1 MIFKRIYLILLHKLL
16 LLLLLL
22 FTNIF
27 TSAGATTPPLFQPI
41 CWNHV
46 STMDQGRGYCVC
58 MAISRSKAG
67 HTPTLDHKLIPV
79 HQQSS

>member
-1 MIFKRIYLILLHKLL
+1 MIFKRIYLIFLHKLL

-41 CWNHV
+41 CLNHV
-46 STMDQGRGYCVC
+46 STMDQGRG
-58 MAISRSKAG
+58 
-67 HTPTLDHKLIPV
+67 
-79 HQQSS
+79 